1 MKLDLKNK
9 IRGLKPSEGFIENI
23 KGVFVSLISI
33 FIGCIGYLGT
43 YDLFVN
49 IQNWGYLI
57 GFLGLFASTVFFLFG
72 IVYLVS
78 NVKSVFRG
86 VTNE

>member
-1 MKLDLKNK
+1 MELDLKNK
-9 IRGLKPSEGFIENI
+9 IRGLKPSEGFIKNI
-23 KGVFVSLISI
+23 KGIFVSLISI

-49 IQNWGYLI
+49 IQNWGFLI

-72 IVYLVS
+72 AIYLVG
-78 NVKSVFRG
+78 NIKSLFGG
-86 VTNE
+86 VLNE